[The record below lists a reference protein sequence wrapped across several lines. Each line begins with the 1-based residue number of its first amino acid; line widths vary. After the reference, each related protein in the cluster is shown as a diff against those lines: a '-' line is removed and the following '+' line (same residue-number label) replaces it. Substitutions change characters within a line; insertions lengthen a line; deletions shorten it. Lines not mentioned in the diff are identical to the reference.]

1 MYIYVI
7 YVVKNLKKEKR
18 ASYSRTKKNLS
29 AKQALSQ
36 KKKITIKNLKLDG
49 VRDNIID
56 EFLDYQIPLTRYGF
70 NEGCTFRIRKSS
82 VS

>member
-36 KKKITIKNLKLDG
+36 KKKKL
-49 VRDNIID
+49 
-56 EFLDYQIPLTRYGF
+56 Q
-70 NEGCTFRIRKSS
+70 
-82 VS
+82 